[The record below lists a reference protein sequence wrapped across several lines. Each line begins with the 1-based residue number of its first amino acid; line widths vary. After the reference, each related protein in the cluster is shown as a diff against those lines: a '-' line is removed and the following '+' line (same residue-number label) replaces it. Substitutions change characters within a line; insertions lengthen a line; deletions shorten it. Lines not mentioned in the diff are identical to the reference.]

1 LKTPKFERVHTK
13 NRLGALP
20 QTPSRNRGATSKG
33 KGGEG
38 MEREGRGRIEEG
50 KEDPVNVRWLRTWV
64 STTTSR

>member
-1 LKTPKFERVHTK
+1 
-13 NRLGALP
+13 LGALP